1 MDNDIPV
8 YQRAPNFPFVIGVKK
23 SKQKKYRKI
32 MNELNKMIQQK

>member
-1 MDNDIPV
+1 MDKDIPV